1 MTTDWTPTE
10 ATAEPNKLVD
20 ADELSRAV
28 AHVKEWFAAELAK
41 LRTPAPMEN
50 TGTVEALPMH
60 EDSPMRGTMVEVG
73 DEIHQTGTSDV

>member
-41 LRTPAPMEN
+41 LRTPNPAPMEN
-50 TGTVEALPMH
+50 TGTVEALTMH
-60 EDSPMRGTMVEVG
+60 EDIPMPGTV
-73 DEIHQTGTSDV
+73 DHTSDV

>member
-41 LRTPAPMEN
+41 LHTPYQTDVVPHETYQTPEPVPEKSDSPAPD
-50 TGTVEALPMH
+50 H
-60 EDSPMRGTMVEVG
+60 
-73 DEIHQTGTSDV
+73 TSDV